1 MINLVLRNILRM
13 IFLVIFQVAVLN
25 NVQLGG
31 YINPY
36 LYVLFILLL
45 PFDTPK
51 WLLLL
56 SAFFL
61 GLSVDLFTD
70 TIGINTAACVFMA
83 FCRPG
88 VLSLIATKQEYE
100 QGISPTV
107 RDMGFKWFFSYSLIL
122 VFAHHIPLFFL
133 EVFSFREFFH
143 TLLRIG
149 LSIVV
154 TMFLLLISQFIT
166 YRPKK

>member
-13 IFLVIFQVAVLN
+13 IFLVFFQVAILN
-25 NVQLGG
+25 NIQLGG

-36 LYVLFILLL
+36 MYILFILLL

-56 SAFFL
+56 SAFIL
-61 GLSVDLFTD
+61 GFSVDMFTD
-70 TIGINTAACVFMA
+70 TIGIHTAACVFIA

-88 VLSLIATKQEYE
+88 VLSLIASKQEYE
-100 QGISPTV
+100 LGISPTV
-107 RDMGFKWFFSYSLIL
+107 RDMGFKWFFTYSLIL
-122 VFAHHIPLFFL
+122 VIAHHIPLFFL
-133 EVFSFREFFH
+133 EVFSFREFFQ

-149 LSIVV
+149 LSIIF
-154 TMFLLLISQFIT
+154 TMFLLLISQLIT

>member
-1 MINLVLRNILRM
+1 MINVVSRNILRM
-13 IFLVIFQVAVLN
+13 IFLVIFQVAVLDN
-25 NVQLGG
+25 IQVGG

-36 LYVLFILLL
+36 MYILFILLL
-45 PFDTPK
+45 PFETPK

-61 GLSVDLFTD
+61 GLSVDMVSD
-70 TIGINTAACVFMA
+70 TLGIHTAACVFMA

-88 VLSLIATKQEYE
+88 VINLISSRQEYE
-100 QGISPTV
+100 IGISPTV
-107 RDMGFKWFFSYSLIL
+107 RDLGFKWFFSYALIL
-122 VFAHHIPLFFL
+122 VVAHHIPLFFL
-133 EVFSFREFFH
+133 EVFSFHEFFQ

-149 LSIVV
+149 LSIIF
-154 TMFLLLISQFIT
+154 TMFLLLLSQLIT